1 MTPFALRIQNATY
14 KIGGR
19 VILDNINW
27 DVRSGERRFILG
39 ANGAGKTS
47 LVKLILGYAW
57 PLFGAKIETLGQV
70 YGSVNLPEH
79 RKQIAW
85 VSPIMHDWM
94 TDFSRTGLEMVVS
107 GIDATIGVYRDITED
122 EKARAT
128 ELLCQLRG
136 EQLLNQR
143 LCTMSSGE
151 QVKILIAR
159 ALITKPQLMILDEPT
174 VYMDITGREFLLK
187 TIDNLAQT
195 RPELTI
201 LFITQGIEDILPT
214 FNQGIIL
221 KQGRIVANGTRDEIL
236 TEDKLKEAFDFDI
249 RLIHTSSGRLWTVI
263 E

>member
-1 MTPFALRIQNATY
+1 
-14 KIGGR
+14 
-19 VILDNINW
+19 
-27 DVRSGERRFILG
+27 
-39 ANGAGKTS
+39 
-47 LVKLILGYAW
+47 
-57 PLFGAKIETLGQV
+57 
-70 YGSVNLPEH
+70 
-79 RKQIAW
+79 
-85 VSPIMHDWM
+85 
-94 TDFSRTGLEMVVS
+94 
-107 GIDATIGVYRDITED
+107 
-122 EKARAT
+122 
-128 ELLCQLRG
+128 
-136 EQLLNQR
+136 
-143 LCTMSSGE
+143 MSSGE

-201 LFITQGIEDILPT
+201 LFITQRIEDILPT

-236 TEDKLKEAFDFDI
+236 TGDKLKEAFDFDI